1 MDKVEIFIEGKKA
14 TGYDHEV
21 VVMVFKDTS
30 VEVIAPKNTLDN
42 PENADQV
49 HIALAINH
57 MLANNTELTKRVI
70 SEFDEYILSELPS
83 KSDIIQ

>member
-42 PENADQV
+42 PV
-49 HIALAINH
+49 
-57 MLANNTELTKRVI
+57 T
-70 SEFDEYILSELPS
+70 Y
-83 KSDIIQ
+83 DIIIV

>member
-21 VVMVFKDTS
+21 VVMVFNGTS

-57 MLANNTELTKRVI
+57 MLANNTELTKQMI
-70 SEFDEYILSELPS
+70 NEFDEYVLSELPNE
-83 KSDIIQ
+83 SDIIQ